1 MSLDQL
7 YLEALAVPAAIF
19 KTIQHRPK
27 ITFKQGK
34 ILTSAY
40 IALFYEIP
48 DHEVAVTV
56 FRHSQN
62 LFSICLKQADLT
74 YILGPILVT
83 DVTAHNPTDNEART
97 IYLPQVLSTYSIT
110 RDQCLKQILALTQI
124 IHLSVTDETVI
135 TAFEQALRSN
145 QFNDKLILVNFDD
158 KGAHVSYA
166 YEKALKT
173 AVELGK
179 PSMVHD
185 AFVGLVNSGRI
196 GILADGSNLRNIKNW
211 GIISTSVTL
220 RAAIHAGMDF
230 DQAYSLNDH
239 YVRTLET
246 LTTYDD
252 VMTGI
257 ETMIK
262 DMAQRVHQLKSVHL
276 SAPVRRA
283 YQIIM
288 NSPESN
294 ITVTQLANQLGL
306 SPHYLSTL
314 FSKEIGVPIS
324 RFKILV
330 KINRDVEIL
339 QTTNLPLSEIAAIL
353 NFTDQAYLTR
363 EFKKFV
369 GVSPNK
375 ARNNPHL
382 TDDWHLY
389 NFTSINIG

>member
-1 MSLDQL
+1 MGLDQL
-7 YLEALAVPAAIF
+7 YLEALAVPAAVF
-19 KTIQHRPK
+19 KTVQHRPK
-27 ITFKQGK
+27 IIFKQGK

-48 DHEVAVTV
+48 DHATAITV

-62 LFSICLKQADLT
+62 LFSLCLTHADLT

-83 DVTAHNPTDNEART
+83 DVTAHDPTSTEART

-110 RDQCLKQILALTQI
+110 RDQCLKQILALSQI
-124 IHLSVTDETVI
+124 LHLSVTAEAVTS
-135 TAFEQALRSN
+135 AFEQALRSD

-158 KGAHVSYA
+158 EGAHVSYA

-262 DMAQRVHQLKSVHL
+262 DMAQRVHQLKSAHL

-283 YQIIM
+283 YQVIM
-288 NSPESN
+288 NSPEST

-314 FSKEIGVPIS
+314 FTAEIGIPIS
-324 RFKILV
+324 RFRILV
-330 KINRDVEIL
+330 KINRAIEIL
-339 QTTNLPLSEIAAIL
+339 HTTNLPLSEIAAIL

-363 EFKKFV
+363 EFKRFV
-369 GVSPNK
+369 GVSPYK
-375 ARNNPHL
+375 ARKNPHL